1 MIETDQIGVVFDLDG
16 VLIDSHD
23 QHHEAWCRL
32 ACEIGKKISDA
43 QFARSFGM
51 RNEMCIPQVFEWAS
65 PYDRELIKELGDR
78 KEVIYR
84 EILANETMEPLPG
97 VLEFTQMLHQ
107 AGIPGSVGSSTS
119 VLNIKLCL
127 QATGLDQFF
136 GPNIT
141 GAEDVTHGKPAP
153 DVFLEAARKIKKLS
167 TNCLVIEDAHVGV
180 EAGLAAG
187 MKVLAV
193 TTTHTA
199 NTFDGKPHR
208 IVDCLDEIKIRDL
221 LDFFRE

>member
-1 MIETDQIGVVFDLDG
+1 MIERDQIGVVFDLDG

-32 ACEIGKKISDA
+32 ACEIGKQISDE

-51 RNEMCIPQVFEWAS
+51 RNEMCIPHVFEWAA
-65 PYDRELIKELGDR
+65 PHDRQLITELGDR
-78 KEVIYR
+78 KEVFYR
-84 EILANETMEPLPG
+84 DILAHESMVPLPG
-97 VLEFTQMLHQ
+97 VLKFTQMLRE

-136 GPNIT
+136 GSNIT
-141 GAEDVTHGKPAP
+141 GAEDVNHGKPAP
-153 DVFLEAARKIKKLS
+153 DVFLEAARKIKKLPAH
-167 TNCLVIEDAHVGV
+167 CLVIEDAHVGV

-193 TTTHTA
+193 TTTHA
-199 NTFDGKPHR
+199 AGSFGGKPHR
-208 IVDCLDEIKIRDL
+208 IVDRLDGIGIQDL
-221 LDFFRE
+221 LDFFGK

>member
-1 MIETDQIGVVFDLDG
+1 MNEIDQIGVVFDLDG

-23 QHHEAWCRL
+23 QHLEAWCRL
-32 ACEIGKKISDA
+32 ACEIGKEISDE

-51 RNEMCIPQVFEWAS
+51 RNEMCIPHVFEWAA
-65 PYDRELIKELGDR
+65 PYDRELIMDLGNR

-84 EILANETMEPLPG
+84 EILGNESMAPLPG
-97 VLEFTQMLHQ
+97 VLEFTKMLRK

-136 GPNIT
+136 GPHIT
-141 GAEDVTHGKPAP
+141 GAEDVSQGKPAP
-153 DVFLEAARKIKKLS
+153 DVFLEAARKIKKLPAH
-167 TNCLVIEDAHVGV
+167 CLVIEDAHVGV

-193 TTTHTA
+193 TTTHAA
-199 NTFDGKPHR
+199 NTFGGKPHR
-208 IVDCLDEIKIRDL
+208 IVDCLSEIKIQDL
-221 LDFFRE
+221 LDFFKD